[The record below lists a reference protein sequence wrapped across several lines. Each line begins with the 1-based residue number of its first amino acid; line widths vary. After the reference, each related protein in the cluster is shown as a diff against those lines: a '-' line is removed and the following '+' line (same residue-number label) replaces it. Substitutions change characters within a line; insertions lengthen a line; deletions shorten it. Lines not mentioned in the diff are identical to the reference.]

1 MKSRSSCHDNHLIQA
16 IRGLIKE
23 ELRLLL
29 SAKSRQER
37 DREPAAEV
45 ARSTAGDTETL
56 QPPRLAEG
64 FADGPWAVFGT
75 PKPDPNKTGKQPD
88 PPRALPGWSEPY
100 RPDFTGFD
108 SPPLINRHPEK
119 NG

>member
-1 MKSRSSCHDNHLIQA
+1 LKSRPSRHDNHLIQA

-29 SAKSRQER
+29 SAKSRHEP
-37 DREPAAEV
+37 DRESAAEV
-45 ARSTAGDTETL
+45 ARKPAGDTETL

-75 PKPDPNKTGKQPD
+75 PKPDPHRNGTQPE

-108 SPPLINRHPEK
+108 APPLINRHVEK
-119 NG
+119 DG